1 MITKERKNLLR
12 ELWINETH
20 EVYTQQWRKTLTK
33 LERSLIKKWDVSYG
47 CQLQK
52 FFYNITKLQERKDF

>member
-20 EVYTQQWRKTLTK
+20 EVYTRQWRKTLIK
-33 LERSLIKKWDVSYG
+33 EERSLIEKWDVSHG
-47 CQLQK
+47 DQLQK
-52 FFYNITKLQERKDF
+52 FFYNITILQEGKDF